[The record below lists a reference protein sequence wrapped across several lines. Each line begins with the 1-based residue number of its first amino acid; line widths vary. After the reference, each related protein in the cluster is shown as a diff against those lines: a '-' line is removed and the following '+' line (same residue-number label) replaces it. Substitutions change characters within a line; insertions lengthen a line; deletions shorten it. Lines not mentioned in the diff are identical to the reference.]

1 MKFTICTICIFSLFL
16 SVGFA
21 EAQSLPNKKL
31 TPGAVRTTS
40 AKDVCSGVSTKA
52 YRHTTASM
60 KKKVC
65 AEYGI
70 QKGCPGKAQE
80 IDHLI
85 SLELGGADDIK
96 NLWPEKYSPI
106 PGAHQKD
113 LVENYLHKQ
122 VCAGAITLP
131 EAQREISTNWLAVYR
146 KMAKSQQA
154 SAVRS
159 R

>member
-1 MKFTICTICIFSLFL
+1 
-16 SVGFA
+16 
-21 EAQSLPNKKL
+21 
-31 TPGAVRTTS
+31 
-40 AKDVCSGVSTKA
+40 
-52 YRHTTASM
+52 M

-70 QKGCPGKAQE
+70 QTGCPGKAQE

-85 SLELGGADDIK
+85 SLELGGADDVR
-96 NLWPEKYSPI
+96 NLWPEKYAPV

-146 KMAKSQQA
+146 KMKPGQKA